1 VAGLRGK
8 RKSPA
13 PRRPPSRRD
22 ARGLVGCVPILG
34 SLPCGGFAPAGN
46 RRIDEQEHA
55 NHGGMIPTPR
65 GPGDLV
71 PSPEGTALPKL
82 GGEPQ
87 PLALQALEEIEGLK
101 RSVAEIA
108 KRLEALEHRVAGL
121 EAAKA

>member
-1 VAGLRGK
+1 
-8 RKSPA
+8 
-13 PRRPPSRRD
+13 
-22 ARGLVGCVPILG
+22 
-34 SLPCGGFAPAGN
+34 
-46 RRIDEQEHA
+46 
-55 NHGGMIPTPR
+55 M
-65 GPGDLV
+65 